1 MASRRRFVKAAAGAA
16 GGLLIGS
23 AGGPVAAAL
32 QGPSPQRREVF
43 IGGRRVRVVDIHA
56 HCVVSE
62 VESVVAGTP
71 FAGRASAQPDT
82 LALGPARIAQMDE
95 QGVDVQALT
104 INGFWWYDA
113 DRALARDI
121 VAAQNEGLA
130 NWCRA
135 QPDRFVALAST
146 SLQFPDLAAEQL
158 DHAIT
163 SLGLR
168 GAAIGGHVAGE
179 DLSLRKY
186 DPFWARAEEL
196 GALVFMHPNNAQ
208 NVVRDGVLSGRGN
221 LGNIIGNPLETTV
234 FLSRLIFDGT
244 LDRFPGL
251 RVCAA
256 HAGGYLP
263 SYLGRTE
270 VACDVRADADC
281 ANRRRPSEY
290 LRDQILIDSMVFS
303 EEGLRH
309 LVAEAGPGQIVYGT
323 DVPYFWPLGLDL
335 ILDAPFLSDADKE
348 AIVGGTLS
356 RLLRIA
362 S

>member
-1 MASRRRFVKAAAGAA
+1 MASRRRFVAVAAGAA
-16 GGLLIGS
+16 GGLLIGRE
-23 AGGPVAAAL
+23 GIPVVAAL

-43 IGGRRVRVVDIHA
+43 IGGRRVTVVDIHA
-56 HCVVSE
+56 HCVVPE
-62 VESVVAGTP
+62 VEAVVAGTP
-71 FAGRASAQPDT
+71 FAGRAAARPDT

-95 QGVDVQALT
+95 QGVDVQALS
-104 INGFWWYDA
+104 INAFWWYDA
-113 DRALARDI
+113 ERALARDI

-130 NWCRA
+130 NWCRTR
-135 QPDRFVALAST
+135 PDRFVALAST

-163 SLGLR
+163 TLGLR

-179 DLSLRKY
+179 DLSLPRY
-186 DPFWARAEEL
+186 DPFWAKAEEL

-208 NVVRDGVLSGRGN
+208 NVVRTGALSGRGN

-251 RVCAA
+251 KICAA

-270 VACDVRADADC
+270 VACDVRADANC

-323 DVPYFWPLGLDL
+323 DVPYYWPLGLDL
-335 ILDAPFLSDADKE
+335 ILGAPFLSDADRE

-356 RLLRIA
+356 RLLRVA

>member
-1 MASRRRFVKAAAGAA
+1 MASRRRFVQVAAGAA
-16 GGLLIGS
+16 GGLLIGR
-23 AGGPVAAAL
+23 GTGPVAAAL
-32 QGPSPQRREVF
+32 QGPAPPRREVV

-56 HCVVSE
+56 HCVVPE
-62 VESVVAGTP
+62 VEAVVAGTP
-71 FAGRASAQPDT
+71 FAGRAGAQPGT

-104 INGFWWYDA
+104 INTFWWYDA
-113 DRALARDI
+113 ERALARDI

-130 NWCRA
+130 SWCRA
-135 QPDRFVALAST
+135 QPGRFVALAST

-163 SLGLR
+163 TLGLR

-179 DLSLRKY
+179 DLSLPKY
-186 DPFWARAEEL
+186 DPFWAKAEEL

-221 LGNIIGNPLETTV
+221 LDNIVGNPLETTV
-234 FLSRLIFDGT
+234 FLSRLILDGT
-244 LDRFPGL
+244 LDRFPRL
-251 RVCAA
+251 KICAA

-270 VACDVRADADC
+270 VACARTGANC

-309 LVAEAGPGQIVYGT
+309 LVAEAGPGQVVYGT
-323 DVPYFWPLGLDL
+323 DVPYPWPLGLDL
-335 ILDAPFLSDADKE
+335 ILGASFLSDADKE